1 MTACFDYSSRV
12 AAPIERVF
20 DLALNI
26 DLHEASMAAS
36 NERAVGGVTRGQIG
50 LGEEVTWRA
59 RHFGADWT
67 MTSRIVELE
76 RPTFFADEQ
85 IRGPFKRFRHEH
97 TFVSVDD
104 RTDVLDAVCFE
115 VPFQPVGSFVEG
127 FLSRYLRRLIGRRN
141 DLLKEWA
148 ERAPE
153 GQS

>member
-1 MTACFDYSSRV
+1 MTACFDRSTRV

-20 DLALNI
+20 DLALSI
-26 DLHEASMAAS
+26 DLHTASMAAS
-36 NERAVGGVTRGQIG
+36 NERAVGGVTSGQIG

-59 RHFGADWT
+59 RHFGVDWT

-85 IRGPFKRFRHEH
+85 VQGPFTRFRHEH
-97 TFVSVDD
+97 TFASVDD

-115 VPFQPVGSFVEG
+115 APFQPVGSFIEG
-127 FLSRYLRRLIGRRN
+127 FLSRYLRRLIGMRN

-148 ERAPE
+148 ERPRE